1 MPNGR
6 DAKDGLEQGPSTPS
20 SVHQKVPRVR
30 FGLNCIANDN
40 PSQASD
46 LAQPLLHP
54 LPLPSD
60 SAEKMAYIV
69 TMFTL
74 TTLVTQVAAVGL
86 EPRASGT
93 VIEQSGTAPR
103 RKSS

>member
-30 FGLNCIANDN
+30 LGLDCIANDN

-46 LAQPLLHP
+46 LAQPLHP

-69 TMFTL
+69 TMFTR
-74 TTLVTQVAAVGL
+74 TTLATQVAAVGL